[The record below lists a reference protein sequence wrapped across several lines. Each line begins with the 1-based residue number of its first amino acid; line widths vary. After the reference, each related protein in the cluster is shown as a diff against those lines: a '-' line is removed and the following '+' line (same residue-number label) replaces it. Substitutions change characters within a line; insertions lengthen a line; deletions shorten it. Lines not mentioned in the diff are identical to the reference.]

1 MVDSA
6 ISNQQWMAAHASLT
20 LTIVG
25 TVFNLL
31 TFIILCQST
40 FRNTKT
46 RSTLHYM
53 RAIATFDILMLYG
66 WNLDHYVSTRY
77 GFEIQTLT
85 IPLSRFFSYF
95 NYFNAQTSAWLRVFI
110 CWDRYL
116 SLSRLHKT
124 WFSHS
129 KNVLTIIACV
139 IACCTII
146 NGQFLI
152 FGCSFNTD
160 GSITVES
167 ATFQIYPTWDYLNLA
182 LYNCAPFILMVIFN
196 SGVIYHLIR
205 LRRTST
211 VQNSRIQH
219 RPISIT
225 LVITT
230 FLFLIMTIPGTVGY
244 AFFSNTASDTIL
256 YFLDGLLYSYH
267 TLSFPL
273 YIITFDEFR
282 REGFEI
288 ITCNRNN
295 RRVVPQTQT
304 QTGVALQTINS
315 TKVITIAR

>member
-6 ISNQQWMAAHASLT
+6 ISNQQWIVAHVSLT
-20 LTIVG
+20 LTIAG

-31 TFIILCQST
+31 TFTILCQST
-40 FRNTKT
+40 FRNAKT
-46 RSTLHYM
+46 RPTLHYM
-53 RAIATFDILMLYG
+53 RTIAIFDIFMLYG
-66 WNLDHYVSTRY
+66 WNLDHFFSTVY
-77 GFEIQTLT
+77 GFEIQTST
-85 IPLSRFFSYF
+85 MPLCRFLSFL
-95 NYFNAQTSAWLRVFI
+95 NYFAAQTSAWLRVFI

-129 KNVLTIIACV
+129 NNVLTV
-139 IACCTII
+139 IACIIVCCAII
-146 NGQFLI
+146 NGQFFI
-152 FGCSFNTD
+152 FGCSFNAD
-160 GSITVES
+160 GSINAYST
-167 ATFQIYPTWDYLNLA
+167 AFQTYPTWDYLNLA

-196 SGVIYHLIR
+196 SGVIYYLIH

-219 RPISIT
+219 RSISIT

-230 FLFLIMTIPGTVGY
+230 FLFLIMTIPSTVGF
-244 AFFSNTASDTIL
+244 AFFSNTAGDTIL

-282 REGFEI
+282 REVFGI
-288 ITCNRNN
+288 ITCNRNK

-304 QTGVALQTINS
+304 GVALHTIDA
-315 TKVITIAR
+315 TKVMAIA